1 MNLWEIWEDNLLM
14 GNIEIGDTKY
24 IRNLFFNKIKVEERR
39 KV

>member
-1 MNLWEIWEDNLLM
+1 M

-39 KV
+39 KVWVKKL